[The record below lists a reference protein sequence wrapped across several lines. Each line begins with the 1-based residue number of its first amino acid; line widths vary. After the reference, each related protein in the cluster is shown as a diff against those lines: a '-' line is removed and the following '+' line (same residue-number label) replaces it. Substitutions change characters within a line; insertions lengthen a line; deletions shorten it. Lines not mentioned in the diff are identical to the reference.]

1 MVPAVCRAVRGAHG
15 ARRNLPLSFCPAR
28 ELSYPVQPCV
38 IWVAIAIEL
47 GLAIKYGHA
56 WPDFGVLCGLQFIN
70 GTVSFYE
77 SFKSGSA
84 VAALKASLK
93 PFALVKRDG
102 AWGNIQAAL
111 LVPGDLVKLDAGKHV
126 PADTR
131 VHAGSIQVD
140 QSALTGE
147 SLPVTMGAGGEPKM
161 GSTVTRGEVEAVVT
175 ATGKKTVFGRTA
187 ALIGSV
193 EQTPRFQTVM
203 YRIMVYLIT
212 ISIILS
218 CTVLGFLIGSQKQT
232 FENAIGTTVIVL
244 VVSVP
249 LAMEVVTTSTMAIGS
264 RLLSSEGAI
273 VARLGSI
280 EELAGMNMLCS
291 DKTGTLT
298 LNKMVIQ
305 DETPAMAP
313 GLSRAH
319 VLHFAALATKW
330 REPAKDAIDQLVL
343 SSADVG
349 RLDAFEQLGFEPF
362 DPRLKRNEATVR
374 DAATGEAFKVTKGA
388 PHVVAALLP
397 PEDESVREAV
407 EEATARL
414 AQRGIR
420 TLAVARTEAD
430 VEPERWRLLG
440 LLTFLDPPRPD
451 TKVTLEKAATL
462 GVGCKMV
469 TGDNQLIAKETARV
483 LGLGT
488 NILNA
493 VGLPSLDEHGK
504 PPEDFARYVPDII
517 CADGFAQVFPEHK
530 FLIVEAFRRYGFS
543 VAMTGDGVNDAP
555 ALKRADIGIAVQ
567 GATDAARASADIVLT
582 QPGLSTIITA
592 IVSARRICR
601 RIKSFVIY
609 RVACTLQILCFLY
622 IAIIAFQPSSYATGQ
637 RSAKSI
643 NIPLAVLGDG
653 GRPGGVVVMWAHNS
667 CEYRNPLDLAAMAQ
681 GLGQYATNVS
691 AASIL
696 EYAQQRHS
704 PEWYFARHP
713 GISLD
718 AGANT
723 VSGPI
728 CVEQV
733 PRVFTLPLLALIIIT
748 CLNDGTIIS
757 IAYDNVRA
765 AHRPEHWDLG
775 RLFVISGVLG
785 IIALASSILLL
796 YLLLQSHDPAD
807 VWNRLGF
814 PPLLYGHVTAAM
826 YLKVSLSDYLTL
838 FSARTRSWFGSIV
851 PSWPLMGAALAALA
865 ASSALAAKWPHQLNG
880 NHLQN
885 RFLRLQGFEEQQ
897 PVFREIQATSGERM
911 QGIPA
916 KIVGFVWIYCLL
928 WFVVMDAVKV
938 LLYWALRKY
947 DSHVARREQQLDRQ
961 STGEATEGS
970 SGVQL
975 ADVTVG
981 AA

>member
-1 MVPAVCRAVRGAHG
+1 MR
-15 ARRNLPLSFCPAR
+15 
-28 ELSYPVQPCV
+28 
-38 IWVAIAIEL
+38 
-47 GLAIKYGHA
+47 
-56 WPDFGVLCGLQFIN
+56 
-70 GTVSFYE
+70 VS
-77 SFKSGSA
+77 
-84 VAALKASLK
+84 
-93 PFALVKRDG
+93 
-102 AWGNIQAAL
+102 
-111 LVPGDLVKLDAGKHV
+111 
-126 PADTR
+126 
-131 VHAGSIQVD
+131 
-140 QSALTGE
+140 
-147 SLPVTMGAGGEPKM
+147 
-161 GSTVTRGEVEAVVT
+161 ST
-175 ATGKKTVFGRTA
+175 
-187 ALIGSV
+187 
-193 EQTPRFQTVM
+193 
-203 YRIMVYLIT
+203 VYLIS
-212 ISIILS
+212 ISAIIS

-232 FENAIGTTVIVL
+232 FENAISSTVIVL

-298 LNKMVIQ
+298 LNKMAIQ
-305 DETPAMAP
+305 DEMPCLCA
-313 GLSRAH
+313 GLTQAH
-319 VLHFAALATKW
+319 VLHYAALATKW
-330 REPAKDAIDQLVL
+330 KEPAKDAIDTLTLTATDVSQL
-343 SSADVG
+343 DV
-349 RLDAFEQLGFEPF
+349 FEQLEFEPF
-362 DPRLKRNEATVR
+362 DPRVKRNEAMLR
-374 DAATGEAFKVTKGA
+374 DTRNGEVFKVTKGA

-397 PEDESVREAV
+397 TEDEATRAAV

-420 TLAVARTEAD
+420 TLGVARTDSGVA
-430 VEPERWRLLG
+430 ERWRLLG

-504 PPEDFARYVPDII
+504 PPPDFVRYVPDII
-517 CADGFAQVFPEHK
+517 SADGFAQVFPEHK
-530 FLIVEAFRRYGFS
+530 FLIVEAFRRAGFS

-622 IAIIAFQPSSYATGQ
+622 IAIVAFQPSSYSTGQ

-643 NIPLAVLGDG
+643 NIPLAVFGSG
-653 GRPGGVVVMWAHNS
+653 GKPGGVVVMWAHSS
-667 CEYRNPLDLAAMAQ
+667 CPMRTPLDLTAMAQ
-681 GLGQYATNVS
+681 GLGQYATNIS

-696 EYAQQRHS
+696 EFGKQRHS
-704 PEWYFARHP
+704 AEWYFSRHP
-713 GISLD
+713 GITVD

-748 CLNDGTIIS
+748 VLNDGTIIRCGPTRRVS
-757 IAYDNVRA
+757 E
-765 AHRPEHWDLG
+765 PP
-775 RLFVISGVLG
+775 G
-785 IIALASSILLL
+785 I
-796 YLLLQSHDPAD
+796 
-807 VWNRLGF
+807 
-814 PPLLYGHVTAAM
+814 
-826 YLKVSLSDYLTL
+826 
-838 FSARTRSWFGSIV
+838 
-851 PSWPLMGAALAALA
+851 LAA
-865 ASSALAAKWPHQLNG
+865 
-880 NHLQN
+880 
-885 RFLRLQGFEEQQ
+885 
-897 PVFREIQATSGERM
+897 
-911 QGIPA
+911 
-916 KIVGFVWIYCLL
+916 
-928 WFVVMDAVKV
+928 
-938 LLYWALRKY
+938 
-947 DSHVARREQQLDRQ
+947 AR
-961 STGEATEGS
+961 
-970 SGVQL
+970 
-975 ADVTVG
+975 
-981 AA
+981 